1 MTPLQIVGHP
11 GCGKTTIIVEIVEEL
26 VRQNLRVGT
35 IKHSAHAHELDK
47 PGKDTFLHRN
57 AGAVPVSMVTK
68 SMTAI
73 YFPENHD
80 MTTEDMLGKYYSESD
95 IVLIEGWISGPY
107 GKIEVWRNESGR
119 VPLFYEIDNV
129 VGFVT
134 DDKHNPEYLESAEDR
149 NIRIFSRSDLT
160 KLLEFIKSRTLS

>member
-1 MTPLQIVGHP
+1 MTPLQIIGHQ

-26 VRQNLRVGT
+26 VRQKYRVGT

-57 AGAVPVSMVTK
+57 AGAVPVSMLSKT
-68 SMTAI
+68 MAAI
-73 YFPENHD
+73 YLPGDNL
-80 MTTEDMLGKYYSESD
+80 TTENLLEKYYTESD

-107 GKIEVWRNESGR
+107 NKIEVWRSESGR
-119 VPLFYEIDNV
+119 APLFYEIDNV

-134 DDKHNPEYLESAEDR
+134 DGNHNPEYIKSAEER
-149 NIRIFSRSDLT
+149 NIRVFNRSDLAQ
-160 KLLEFIKSRTLS
+160 LLDFLKVLIQN